1 MLTLEDKIKA
11 VPDKPGVYLLKDREG
26 RILYVGKAK
35 RLKPRVRSHFHPGK
49 PFDPK
54 HASLM
59 RQVTDF
65 ESIVTDSEVEALILE
80 ANLIKENRPRYNI
93 NLKDDKSYPY
103 IRLTREQY
111 PRIFVTRKII
121 RDGSRYFGPYTD
133 AGSTRFLMAAVRR
146 IFPIRT
152 CAFRIDDGSIA
163 EKKQKV
169 CLNYHIGR
177 CGGPCEGLISVDAYG
192 AIVDQ
197 IVSFIQGKNTALV
210 GDLTKRMQVLSDQ
223 HRFEEAA
230 SVRDAIRSISVF
242 QSRQKVVDDLS
253 IDRDIVTL
261 YSEGPDT
268 CVVVFMVREG
278 KIIGRNHFYIHS
290 ATESSD
296 HERMAGFLK
305 QFYLRTD
312 FIPPE
317 VLLFPEPAEIREIGE
332 WLTFKRGSGVK
343 LAVPQKGKKADL
355 IQMCLKNAGLL
366 LQELRLQKEEQEKI
380 PLSVMELKRALNLG
394 TPPLHIEAVDI
405 STLQGTDPVGSLV
418 VFENGKPRKSE
429 YHRFKLRTLHGM
441 DDFAGMAE
449 VVERRFSS
457 LLAEGK
463 PKPDLLLVD
472 GGKGQLSA
480 ALGALR
486 KLNISDQPVIGLA
499 KRLEEVFVPGF
510 PDAQNIPRS
519 SPALRLLQHIRN
531 EAHRFA
537 VTYHRQRRQKRI
549 IHSILDEVPGI
560 GGKRR
565 NALLEVFGSV
575 EGIRNASVE
584 DLAKVNGMNRKV
596 AEAVFSALS
605 RKP

>member
-1 MLTLEDKIKA
+1 
-11 VPDKPGVYLLKDREG
+11 
-26 RILYVGKAK
+26 
-35 RLKPRVRSHFHPGK
+35 
-49 PFDPK
+49 
-54 HASLM
+54 
-59 RQVTDF
+59 
-65 ESIVTDSEVEALILE
+65 
-80 ANLIKENRPRYNI
+80 
-93 NLKDDKSYPY
+93 
-103 IRLTREQY
+103 
-111 PRIFVTRKII
+111 
-121 RDGSRYFGPYTD
+121 
-133 AGSTRFLMAAVRR
+133 
-146 IFPIRT
+146 
-152 CAFRIDDGSIA
+152 
-163 EKKQKV
+163 
-169 CLNYHIGR
+169 
-177 CGGPCEGLISVDAYG
+177 
-192 AIVDQ
+192 
-197 IVSFIQGKNTALV
+197 
-210 GDLTKRMQVLSDQ
+210 
-223 HRFEEAA
+223 
-230 SVRDAIRSISVF
+230 
-242 QSRQKVVDDLS
+242 
-253 IDRDIVTL
+253 
-261 YSEGPDT
+261 
-268 CVVVFMVREG
+268 
-278 KIIGRNHFYIHS
+278 
-290 ATESSD
+290 
-296 HERMAGFLK
+296 
-305 QFYLRTD
+305 
-312 FIPPE
+312 
-317 VLLFPEPAEIREIGE
+317 
-332 WLTFKRGSGVK
+332 
-343 LAVPQKGKKADL
+343 
-355 IQMCLKNAGLL
+355 
-366 LQELRLQKEEQEKI
+366 
-380 PLSVMELKRALNLG
+380 VMELKRALNLG
-394 TPPLHIEAVDI
+394 APPLHIEAVDI

-429 YHRFKLRTLHGM
+429 YRRFKLRTVHSM

-584 DLAKVNGMNRKV
+584 DLAKVNGMNRKA